1 MSEGIV
7 LHSPSVN
14 QMAHEYPRR
23 NKPIEP
29 LDGVVSLEK
38 SYRVSV
44 SEDTDIPVDQKEDAG
59 AVAFLFP
66 PDGHLPWSVSSIW
79 LACKLW
85 LLELFNPVKDE
96 SCRDK
101 RVELLMDKHTSGKK
115 ALRERFPGLWYLEVI
130 AVHPSLQSRGLGGG
144 VMKAI
149 LEKVAGN
156 PIFLECT
163 KKENI
168 AFYEGFGFRTI
179 EQVEITDT
187 PTNEDEDGKLRYW
200 VMIRETNSN

>member
-1 MSEGIV
+1 
-7 LHSPSVN
+7 
-14 QMAHEYPRR
+14 MAHEYPRR

-29 LDGVVSLEK
+29 SEAAITPEK
-38 SYRVSV
+38 TTRVSV
-44 SEDTDIPVDQKEDAG
+44 SENTDIPANQKDDAG
-59 AVAFLFP
+59 AVVFLFP
-66 PDGHLPWSVSSIW
+66 PNGHLPRSVSSIW

-101 RVELLMDKHTSGKK
+101 RVEILMEKHTSGKK
-115 ALRERFPGLWYLEVI
+115 ALQARYPGLWYLEVI

-144 VMKAI
+144 VMKSI

-163 KKENI
+163 KQENVG
-168 AFYEGFGFRTI
+168 FYEGFGFKTI
-179 EQVEITDT
+179 EEVELTDT
-187 PTNEDEDGKLRYW
+187 PAHEEENGKLKYW
-200 VMIRETNSN
+200 VMIRETDST